1 MKNRLKNKKPVELME
16 ILLRAYVPPKA
27 DNRPK
32 FKRTIDQGPS
42 EYCLIFDT
50 ETTVDTQRVKFG
62 AYQFRKSLEILEK
75 GIFFDRDALLNSE
88 IELLLQYTE
97 LNALK
102 LIPINE
108 FIDRVF
114 FENAY
119 SLRATFIGFNLPF
132 DISRLAINHGTAR
145 GKLMRGGFTFKL
157 SKQKYWPN
165 IQIRHLSRTSA
176 FIQFTTRPGQFDT
189 RGSRKRRL
197 SVPPRRGY
205 FVDLNTLGS
214 ALMSQPFSLKSLAD
228 FLKTPSRKL
237 EVVEHGG
244 LISEEYIRYAVQDT
258 QVTWECYLALIEK
271 FKSHN
276 FSEKLANQ
284 IQSGAS
290 IGKAYLNEMN
300 ILPWREMQPNFS
312 DKPLGIILSTY
323 FGGRSEVHIR
333 REIIQV
339 AYCDFLSMYP
349 TVCTLMNLWRFVIAK
364 GIRSRDSTKET
375 RTFLKDIKLSDLQ
388 SQKTWRA
395 LTTLVQIEP
404 DEDTLPVRARYGG
417 SNQQTIGLNYLTSEN
432 PLWFT
437 LADVIGSKLLTG
449 KYPRILKAITFTPD
463 EPQDDLRKI
472 KIAGNSDYLVDPLKG
487 DFFRQL
493 IDLRNSIKSRLKTCS
508 AKQKPA
514 LEAQQL
520 TLKIIANSTSY
531 GVFIELNVEDL
542 PKHENRLCH
551 GNGDP
556 FKVEIDKSENPGQ
569 YFNPLLATLITGAAR
584 LMLAIAETLAKD
596 NGLDWAFCDT
606 DSMAIAKTGAIGAT
620 FNDRVQI
627 IRNWFNPL
635 NPYSGNSPIL
645 KLEDANYE
653 LGSNSEKLIPLYF
666 IGISAKRYVLFNLGE
681 NNEII
686 IRKASAHG
694 LGHLIPPYSESEA
707 PKSIPAPKLPLIIIG
722 VDRWQYDLWHQ
733 IILATIEGHPDQ
745 IDLDYHPNLKLPAAS
760 RYAATTPALLNWF
773 KSHNLNRLY
782 GNQVRPFNFM
792 VAFQA
797 WQSHLNGKNNYG
809 QNLNAPKPVAP
820 FDKDVARA
828 AKNCFD
834 RETGAVIDSKS
845 LKTYAEVLA
854 QFHLRPESKF
864 ENGEYLD
871 KGATERRNIQAVS
884 IRNIGKESNKWEE
897 QSHLGSNS
905 KNIVDYGI
913 DQKEALRVA
922 KELKEAVRE
931 FGARE
936 ISRELLIPR
945 TRLSSILTDR
955 PVKFDALGTLKSLM
969 DFQLKKSHQKLE
981 NLYIRDCLI
990 REANKTGIQC
1000 LAKSLKVD
1008 CSNLRKMLARKRLL
1022 STQTKLICRKHFAKE
1037 R

>member
-1 MKNRLKNKKPVELME
+1 MKHRRNNKKPLEPME
-16 ILLRAYVPPKA
+16 ILLRAYVPQTI
-27 DNRPK
+27 DNRLK
-32 FKRTIDQGPS
+32 FKRPADQGAS

-62 AYQFRKSLEILEK
+62 TYQFRRSLEIIEK
-75 GIFFDRDALLNSE
+75 GIFFDANALINSE
-88 IELLLQYTE
+88 IELLRKYAE
-97 LNALK
+97 LNDLK

-114 FENAY
+114 FNNAY

-132 DISRLAINHGTAR
+132 DISRLAINHGSAR

-157 SKQKYWPN
+157 SEQKYWPN

-237 EVVEHGG
+237 EVAEHGG
-244 LISEEYIRYAVQDT
+244 PISEEYIRYAVQDT

-333 REIIQV
+333 REITQV

-349 TVCTLMNLWRFVIAK
+349 TVCTLMNLWRFAIAK
-364 GIRSRDSTKET
+364 GMKSRNSTKET
-375 RTFLKDIKLSDLQ
+375 RAFLKGIKLDDLQ
-388 SQKTWRA
+388 SPNTWRA
-395 LTTLVQIEP
+395 LATLVQIEP
-404 DEDTLPVRARYGG
+404 DEDILPVRARYGG
-417 SNQQTIGLNYLTSEN
+417 GNQQTIGLNYLTSEK

-437 LADVIGSKLLTG
+437 MADIIASKLLTG
-449 KYPRILKAITFTPD
+449 KCPRILKAITFTPD

-472 KIAGNSDYLVDPLKG
+472 AIAGNPDYLVDPLKG

-508 AKQKPA
+508 AEQKPV

-542 PKHENRLCH
+542 PKLENRLCH

-556 FKVEIDKSENPGQ
+556 FKVEVDKSENPGQ

-584 LMLAIAETLAKD
+584 LMLAITETLAKE

-606 DSMAIAKTGAIGAT
+606 DSMAIAKTEAIGAT

-645 KLEDANYE
+645 KLEDANFE
-653 LGSNSEKLIPLYF
+653 IGDNSRRLIPLYF

-686 IRKASAHG
+686 IRKASGHG
-694 LGHLIPPYSESEA
+694 TGHLIPPYSESEA
-707 PKSIPAPKLPLIIIG
+707 PKSIPAPKTPLRIIG
-722 VDRWQYDLWHQ
+722 IDRWQYDLWHQ
-733 IILATIEGHPDQ
+733 IILAAIEGHPDK

-760 RYAATTPALLNWF
+760 RYAATTPALLHWF
-773 KSHNLNRLY
+773 KSHNLNRPY

-797 WQSHLNGKNNYG
+797 WQSHLNGKNNNN
-809 QNLNAPKPVAP
+809 QNLDAPKPVAP

-834 RETGAVIDSKS
+834 RVTSAAVFCQS

-854 QFHLRPESKF
+854 QFHLSPESKF
-864 ENGEYLD
+864 ENGDYLD

-897 QSHLGSNS
+897 QAHLGSNVE
-905 KNIVDYGI
+905 NIIDYGI
-913 DQKEALRVA
+913 NRKQALRVI
-922 KELKEAVRE
+922 KELKEAIQE
-931 FGARE
+931 FGSRE
-936 ISRELLIPR
+936 ISRELLVPR
-945 TRLSSILTDR
+945 TRLSKILMGNINNFVALETLR
-955 PVKFDALGTLKSLM
+955 SLEIFRVKKARQKSQKLKVR
-969 DFQLKKSHQKLE
+969 DYLKK
-981 NLYIRDCLI
+981 
-990 REANKTGIQC
+990 EAANVGIQV
-1000 LAKSLKVD
+1000 LAERLKIDFANLSKMLTGKRRISERTVRKGCKYLSLK
-1008 CSNLRKMLARKRLL
+1008 
-1022 STQTKLICRKHFAKE
+1022 
-1037 R
+1037 

>member
-1 MKNRLKNKKPVELME
+1 MKTRRKTQKPLEPME
-16 ILLRAYVPPKA
+16 ILLRAYVPPRA

-32 FKRTIDQGPS
+32 FKRPIDQGPS

-62 AYQFRKSLEILEK
+62 TYQFRKSHEILEK
-75 GIFFDRDALLNSE
+75 GIFFDRNALANAE
-88 IELLLQYTE
+88 IELLRNYAE

-132 DISRLAINHGTAR
+132 DISRLAINHGSAR

-157 SKQKYWPN
+157 SEQKYWPN

-214 ALMSQPFSLKSLAD
+214 ALLSHSFSLKSLAD
-228 FLKTPSRKL
+228 LLKTPSRKL
-237 EVVEHGG
+237 DVAEHGG
-244 LISEEYIRYAVQDT
+244 PLSEEYIRYAVQDT

-312 DKPLGIILSTY
+312 NKPLGIILSTY

-333 REIIQV
+333 REITQV

-375 RTFLKDIKLSDLQ
+375 RAFLKDIKLGDLQ
-388 SQKTWRA
+388 SPNTWRA

-404 DEDTLPVRARYGG
+404 DEDILPVRARYEG
-417 SNQQTIGLNYLTSEN
+417 SNQQTIGLNYLTCEN

-437 LADVIGSKLLTG
+437 LTDIIASKLLTG
-449 KYPRILKAITFTPD
+449 KCPRILKAITFTPD
-463 EPQDDLRKI
+463 EPQDDLRKVA
-472 KIAGNSDYLVDPLKG
+472 IAGNPDYLVDPLKG

-508 AKQKPA
+508 AEHKPV
-514 LEAQQL
+514 LETQQL

-542 PKHENRLCH
+542 PKLETRLCH

-584 LMLAIAETLAKD
+584 LMLAITETLAKE

-606 DSMAIAKTGAIGAT
+606 DSMAIAKTEAIGAT

-653 LGSNSEKLIPLYF
+653 IAPNSRKLNSLYF

-694 LGHLIPPYSESEA
+694 LGHLIAPYSESEA
-707 PKSIPAPKLPLIIIG
+707 PTSIPAPELSLKLIG
-722 VDRWQYDLWHQ
+722 VERWQYDLWHQ
-733 IILATIEGHPDQ
+733 IIHAAIKKHPDQ
-745 IDLDYHPNLKLPAAS
+745 IDLEYHPNLKLPAAS
-760 RYAATTPALLNWF
+760 RYASTTPALLNWF

-797 WQSHLNGKNNYG
+797 WQSHLNENKSS
-809 QNLNAPKPVAP
+809 QNSDTPKPVAP
-820 FDKDVARA
+820 FDNDVARA

-834 RETGAVIDSKS
+834 RETGDLIDSKS
-845 LKTYAEVLA
+845 LKTYSEILA

-864 ENGEYLD
+864 ENGDYLN
-871 KGATERRNIQAVS
+871 KGITERRNIQAAS

-897 QSHLGSNS
+897 QYYLGSDETS
-905 KNIVDYGI
+905 QIKYGS
-913 DQKEALRVA
+913 A
-922 KELKEAVRE
+922 KIEYTENTKIIRRAIKQ
-931 FGARE
+931 FGQRRIAKKVG
-936 ISRELLIPR
+936 ISRQRLRAILVNRKTSFDIAQISKAISEIQSEEAAYRLLIG
-945 TRLSSILTDR
+945 
-955 PVKFDALGTLKSLM
+955 DALKLINT
-969 DFQLKKSHQKLE
+969 DIKKNGLSNVARKL
-981 NLYIRDCLI
+981 NLDG
-990 REANKTGIQC
+990 A
-1000 LAKSLKVD
+1000 
-1008 CSNLRKMLARKRLL
+1008 NLRKMVTGNRAVPKHKLEIIRRHFPERL
-1022 STQTKLICRKHFAKE
+1022 
-1037 R
+1037 